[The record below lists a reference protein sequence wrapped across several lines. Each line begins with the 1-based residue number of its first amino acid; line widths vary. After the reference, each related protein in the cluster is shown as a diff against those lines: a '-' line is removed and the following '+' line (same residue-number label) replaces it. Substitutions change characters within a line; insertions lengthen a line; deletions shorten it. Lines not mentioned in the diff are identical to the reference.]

1 MTKLPVAIGS
11 ALLLHAP
18 AAGAFVLHRQ
28 HPAVLVSFSSP
39 TDGTSGATS
48 ALSVKEDVTD
58 AADAVTIE
66 IIESDLDAS
75 TFLAEMEEEIEGVA
89 ALKEAAGI
97 GTLIPIEAKVGDM
110 YTRAIAKMEAMAWK
124 SISRHQVDMEEF
136 NNEIDVAIKNELHA
150 EARKNG
156 PLVAFSFLGL
166 AIAIALVVTAPD
178 L

>member
-1 MTKLPVAIGS
+1 MTNLPVAIVS

-18 AAGAFVLHRQ
+18 AAGAFVLHCQ
-28 HPAVLVSFSSP
+28 HPAVLISFSGP
-39 TDGTSGATS
+39 TDGKST
-48 ALSVKEDVTD
+48 LSVKEDVTD

-97 GTLIPIEAKVGDM
+97 GTLIPKVGDM
-110 YTRAIAKMEAMAWK
+110 YARAIAKMEAMAWK

-136 NNEIDVAIKNELHA
+136 NNEIDVAIKNELDA

-166 AIAIALVVTAPD
+166 AIAIAMVVIAPD